1 MNSLPNFT
9 MSTPSLQISD
19 LTSARLER
27 AKLSFNVRRVP
38 VEMMQR
44 LLSGQHEPTSGDV
57 VLARVVELGQHDRLH
72 LTTGHRSKLY
82 LGDEVVVAYGDRYAP
97 SQFEA
102 YVPQGLGPCHLAA
115 GGGLASEVVSANAK
129 MDPAT
134 RIEPIGLVADSR
146 GLRIN
151 LRRFALPPARVQ
163 EARPPVIGVF
173 GTSMDSGKTT
183 ALSGLAHGLSRAG
196 FRVACVKVTGTGSS
210 NDLFQYRDAGA
221 FLALDFVDA
230 GSVTTYRAGELDL
243 LRTFETLVQRS
254 IELGAEVVLLEIAD
268 GLLQPETALLA
279 RHPRVRELLD
289 GVLFTA
295 GDAMGALMGQR
306 QLSDLGHRILA
317 LSGIFTMSALGQR
330 EARAMSSL
338 PVLSL
343 EQLCD
348 PAQARLLVEAR
359 AERVVG

>member
-1 MNSLPNFT
+1 
-9 MSTPSLQISD
+9 
-19 LTSARLER
+19 
-27 AKLSFNVRRVP
+27 
-38 VEMMQR
+38 
-44 LLSGQHEPTSGDV
+44 
-57 VLARVVELGQHDRLH
+57 
-72 LTTGHRSKLY
+72 
-82 LGDEVVVAYGDRYAP
+82 
-97 SQFEA
+97 
-102 YVPQGLGPCHLAA
+102 
-115 GGGLASEVVSANAK
+115 
-129 MDPAT
+129 
-134 RIEPIGLVADSR
+134 
-146 GLRIN
+146 
-151 LRRFALPPARVQ
+151 
-163 EARPPVIGVF
+163 
-173 GTSMDSGKTT
+173 
-183 ALSGLAHGLSRAG
+183 LSRAG

-306 QLSDLGHRILA
+306 QLADLGHRILA
-317 LSGIFTMSALGQR
+317 LSGLFTMSALGQR
-330 EARAMSSL
+330 EARAMSAL